1 MSEQQVDEFDYMAD
15 EHDVAD
21 FIDEVDGEFY
31 ARDDGNIGMEEYDL
45 VSSLSSCVSSLFR
58 LELLI
63 CFFLY
68 LGHF

>member
-1 MSEQQVDEFDYMAD
+1 MSQQHVDEFDYMAD

-45 VSSLSSCVSSLFR
+45 VCTLAFSCV
-58 LELLI
+58 
-63 CFFLY
+63 FFY
-68 LGHF
+68 VSIYGRIV